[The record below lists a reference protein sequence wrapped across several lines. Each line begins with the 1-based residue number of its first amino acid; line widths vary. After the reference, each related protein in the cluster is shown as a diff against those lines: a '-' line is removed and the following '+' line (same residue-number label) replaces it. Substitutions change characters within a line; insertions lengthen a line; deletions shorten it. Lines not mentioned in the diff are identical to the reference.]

1 MAEVVDLRL
10 FQELDI
16 TKNYLVLIHPQT
28 IPHLGLIVRGSYY
41 SLTYK
46 EAEIALN
53 AVEFLKKLD
62 RAKKKI
68 ILLEIK
74 KDLKEAESVF
84 GRFRSVDTSKTS
96 CFMPVKSILMPSS
109 DSEMIHELIPELY
122 EAQLIG
128 DSFQLNLENLL
139 NKSGNFELRK
149 YSKEMIF
156 SYIQALKNRDAT
168 GKQNSITG
176 H

>member
-1 MAEVVDLRL
+1 MITRFGE
-10 FQELDI
+10 FWQELMMKLFTMDTEQTNI
-16 TKNYLVLIHPQT
+16 LV
-28 IPHLGLIVRGSYY
+28 IVS
-41 SLTYK
+41 S
-46 EAEIALN
+46 
-53 AVEFLKKLD
+53 
-62 RAKKKI
+62 KKI
-68 ILLEIK
+68 ILLEVNK
-74 KDLKEAESVF
+74 NLQDAESVF
-84 GRFRSVDTSKTS
+84 GRFKSVDTSKTS